1 MSMTYYAVTD
11 DPNELAHWGI
21 KGMKWGVRHDK
32 PRHSGSRRPRSAAYK
47 KAQSK
52 LSKIMKS
59 GIKRAEAHWKAY
71 NSPKARED
79 RFMKKAMQQA
89 RNGTLKYGKLTD
101 AQVKKVTD
109 RLYLERQA
117 RQLGSTENPS
127 YAKRLKIAVGEGIV
141 RGIGTGTGA
150 YIEERMRG
158 RGRTTAD
165 IKRDKR
171 MAKYEADNDTR
182 RLKSKQAIAEE
193 YYKVTAEE
201 GDDPRY
207 RSAAKRAKYLADVKK
222 RNKASDYSSSIQRV
236 YDESEARLRAN
247 NNTRFED
254 EDRRSVRKNA
264 SENRLGSGTALERLN
279 AYNESR
285 EKINRHGNAYLDS
298 YETALAVQKRSEA
311 RSGHRSYATNPD
323 RQFAANQVMQEYAKT
338 QRQRAQEAAV
348 RENAA
353 RQREL
358 ARQARQEEIN
368 NARRANDL
376 KNTSNRRKRKG
387 HS

>member
-11 DPNELAHWGI
+11 DPNELAHYGVL
-21 KGMKWGVRHDK
+21 GMKWGVVHDK
-32 PRHSGSRRPRSAAYK
+32 PRHSGSGKRRSAAYK

-52 LSKIMKS
+52 LSKMMKS
-59 GIKRAEAHWKAY
+59 GIKKVEANWKAY
-71 NSPKARED
+71 NSPKAKEA
-79 RFMKKAMQQA
+79 RFMKKAIDQA
-89 RNGTLKYGKLTD
+89 RTGTLNYGKLTD

-127 YAKRLKIAVGEGIV
+127 YAKRLKTAVGEGIV
-141 RGIGTGTGA
+141 RGIGQGTGA

-171 MAKYEADNDTR
+171 MAKYESEDSTR
-182 RLKSKQAIAEE
+182 KLKNKQAIAEE

-201 GDDPRY
+201 GDTPHY

-222 RNKASDYSSSIQRV
+222 RNKASDYRSSIQRV
-236 YDESEARLRAN
+236 YDE
-247 NNTRFED
+247 
-254 EDRRSVRKNA
+254 
-264 SENRLGSGTALERLN
+264 
-279 AYNESR
+279 
-285 EKINRHGNAYLDS
+285 
-298 YETALAVQKRSEA
+298 QEA
-311 RSGHRSYATNPD
+311 RSRAVSDRQRDDWRRNALLNEINSGSRKLKPTGAVERLENYNKQHENYNTYKDQQLARIERGWNKRIAANNKAAE
-323 RQFAANQVMQEYAKT
+323 RQFATNQVMQEYAKT
-338 QRQRAQEAAV
+338 QRQRAQESAV

-353 RQREL
+353 RQKEL

-368 NARRANDL
+368 NSRRTNDL

-387 HS
+387 RR